1 MESQKDDPTG
11 LLKAAH
17 EALDRHE
24 WVAARDGFRAAT
36 EHGDLGA
43 EDLTGLGDASWWLG
57 EVDEALAAYE
67 GAYRQYLQ
75 GEQPRKA
82 AISALGLALSL
93 FLRGDVEL
101 GSGWMNRAQ
110 RLLRAEPEGA
120 EHGYL
125 SYFEL
130 ESALA
135 QGDLDGVIDRA
146 HTIRE
151 MGRRYGDANL
161 SAAGVL
167 FEGRARVRQGRMD
180 AGMALLDE
188 AMVAVLTDDL
198 VPEWAGNIYCHLMAV
213 FNELID
219 IRRASEWV
227 EATARWLDSLPGAV
241 LFTGICRV
249 HRSQVL
255 LTKGA
260 WEQAELDAV
269 QVCEDLANLH
279 VASIAEGRYQ
289 IAEIRRL
296 RGDLTGAEEAY
307 KMAHEYGREPQPGL
321 ALLRLAQERTA
332 AASVSIRSALAAQP
346 HDRLARSRLLAAG
359 VEIAL
364 AGADLEGARR
374 ACSELEEIAS
384 SYETSGLQAT
394 ALQAQGA
401 LLIADRSPEEALP
414 TLRAACRQWRELD
427 APYEAARVC
436 LLLVQA
442 YDSLGDEDA
451 VELELDAAAS
461 VFDRLGAK
469 LDMARVAALRNRTTH
484 PDGLTSR
491 QVEVLA
497 LVAAGKSNREIAA
510 ELVISLKT
518 VARHLSNIFAKL
530 GISSRAAAAAYA
542 VEHHLARGPRG

>member
-1 MESQKDDPTG
+1 MESHIDDSTG

-17 EALDRHE
+17 QALGRRE
-24 WVAARDGFRAAT
+24 WAAARDGFQAAAK
-36 EHGDLGA
+36 HGNLGPDDLNA
-43 EDLTGLGDASWWLG
+43 LGDSAWWLG
-57 EVDEALAAYE
+57 AVDEALASYE
-67 GAYRQYLQ
+67 GAYRLYLQ

-82 AISALGLALSL
+82 AISALGLAVSL
-93 FLRGDVEL
+93 FLRGDVEI

-125 SYFEL
+125 SYFDL
-130 ESALA
+130 ESSLA
-135 QGDLDGVIDRA
+135 GGDLDGVIDKA
-146 HTIRE
+146 HSIRE

-161 SAAGVL
+161 SAVGVL
-167 FEGRARVRQGRMD
+167 FEGRALVRQGRMGE
-180 AGMALLDE
+180 GMALLDE
-188 AMVAVLTDDL
+188 AMVAVLSDDL

-213 FNELID
+213 FQELID

-227 EATARWLDSLPGAV
+227 EATARWLETLPGAV

-255 LTKGA
+255 RTQGV

-269 QVCEDLANLH
+269 RVCEDLVNLH
-279 VASIAEGRYQ
+279 VAGAAEGHYQ
-289 IAEIRRL
+289 IGEIRRL

-307 KMAHEYGREPQPGL
+307 RQAHERGRDPQPGL
-321 ALLRLAQERTA
+321 ALLRLAQDRTD
-332 AASVSIRSALAAQP
+332 AASASIRSALAAQP
-346 HDRLARSRLLAAG
+346 HDRLARSRLLAAE
-359 VEIAL
+359 VEIDL
-364 AGADLEGARR
+364 AGGDLEGARG
-374 ACSELEEIAS
+374 ANAELEEIAS
-384 SYETSGLQAT
+384 SYETSGLRAT
-394 ALQAQGA
+394 ALHTRGA
-401 LLIADRSPEEALP
+401 LLLADRSPGEALP
-414 TLRAACRQWRELD
+414 ILRTAYRRWRELE
-427 APYEAARVC
+427 APYEAARVS
-436 LLLVQA
+436 LLLAHA
-442 YDSLGDEDA
+442 YDSLGDADA
-451 VELELDAAAS
+451 VTLELDAAAS

-469 LDMARVAALRNRTTH
+469 PDMAKVVSLRNPPTL

-491 QVEVLA
+491 QVEVLV

-542 VEHHLARGPRG
+542 VKHDLTRGPRG